1 MGANFIYSQLWS
13 RCLSSSMSVSTTVI
27 IASVTREMSRVTWIR
42 KTNVRICKNASVS
55 ILHVILKIS
64 ACSGKPITT
73 FAVFMS

>member
-1 MGANFIYSQLWS
+1 MGANFFHSQLWS
-13 RCLSSSMSVSTTVI
+13 RYLSSSMSVSTAVI
-27 IASVTREMSRVTWIR
+27 IASVTREMSRVAWIR

-64 ACSGKPITT
+64 ACSGKPITI